1 MWEGVEYKRLSS
13 LAETGTGSSDRK
25 NASEDGLYPFYVR
38 SKDVLRINKYE
49 FDENAIIIP
58 GEGGIGDIF
67 HLVKGK
73 YALHQRAYR
82 IHPTTN
88 ELNIDFLYYY
98 MTNNFKSFINKKA
111 LGGTVTSIRKP
122 MIENFEIPLPPL
134 PVQEEIVR
142 ILDTFSELEAELEA
156 ELKIRRKQFEFY
168 RNQILS
174 FNYMVAETGDSSAV
188 DN

>member
-1 MWEGVEYKRLSS
+1 
-13 LAETGTGSSDRK
+13 
-25 NASEDGLYPFYVR
+25 
-38 SKDVLRINKYE
+38 
-49 FDENAIIIP
+49 
-58 GEGGIGDIF
+58 
-67 HLVKGK
+67 
-73 YALHQRAYR
+73 
-82 IHPTTN
+82 
-88 ELNIDFLYYY
+88 
-98 MTNNFKSFINKKA
+98 
-111 LGGTVTSIRKP
+111 